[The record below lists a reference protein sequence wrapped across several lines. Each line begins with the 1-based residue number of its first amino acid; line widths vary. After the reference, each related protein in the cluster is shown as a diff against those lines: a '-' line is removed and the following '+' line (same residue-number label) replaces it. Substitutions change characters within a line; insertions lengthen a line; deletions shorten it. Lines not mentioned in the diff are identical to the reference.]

1 MPSSNV
7 EKLYSILDA
16 LEKAGKDKKEIKA
29 IRKLIDSGNLSES
42 LARIRKLN
50 SSSGNFTTAEKNE
63 KTAKGPKGAK
73 TAKSNKESEKA
84 DTAQS
89 SKKDRKNEKLSPSET
104 SKSTKSSEESEKSDT
119 SETSKST
126 RGRRKIKKVVVPED
140 MDDELEGDVEEDS
153 GELDDGEFDEDGYGD
168 EYYRDA
174 DYGEDDFDDG
184 YGESDSEN
192 WDDSED
198 NDFEGAK
205 NMYRQ
210 DEDDNYDGDDDDDV
224 DSSKAEGDGEDGAD
238 ETSKSEDEDNDDD
251 DDYEE
256 DFDDDEDKDFFGDEK
271 VKPKYKEEVKKVESP
286 YPEKLRD
293 EGLEKAYVGLLLNNP
308 KLIVKYYILFNE
320 CYFDDQS
327 MLNIY
332 KSILFTEG
340 GNYTPEIAKKGF
352 NFSVDNNETFK
363 QKQMLKFEIG
373 MKKYNPEK
381 VYNELKKLCV
391 LRKSYLEEPRKEIQ
405 DQIVNIRDYELYDQ
419 MSADEVK
426 AAVVQVSEIQKF
438 KQAVLSEGLTDFLEK
453 GENNLTNGLELPFP
467 ILSSVFKGIRKGET
481 MAFAMP
487 SNAGK
492 SRFTIDI
499 ASYTAFVHKKKV
511 LVISNEMSE
520 EKMRLCLI
528 TTVLNNPEIQK
539 LHGQKLSKTEGEL
552 LEFKFRPDKDAKVK
566 VDEDGFV
573 LQEEKET
580 RQEFVERLKKISS
593 EFTKTIAVTDWV
605 NSQMNNSIYF
615 INITDHTNDELK
627 KVIMN
632 FYYKEKIE
640 YVFYDTLKTDTA
652 NIGNGEEIKRTATI
666 LSNLAQNFNMFICST
681 LQLTESTTLPINLTI
696 NDLAVSRTV
705 KEVLDT
711 LCLIKQIMREDL
723 NKYEYSLNEVDTK
736 FFELEKFKDPDVRY
750 YACVV
755 DKNRAGAKPKVLFR
769 LNLAYNIWNE
779 LGYLRLKTEE

>member
-42 LARIRKLN
+42 LAKIRKLN
-50 SSSGNFTTAEKNE
+50 SSSGSSTKGEKNE
-63 KTAKGPKGAK
+63 KTAKGSKGDK
-73 TAKSNKESEKA
+73 TTKTANGAKSNKESEKT

-89 SKKDRKNEKLSPSET
+89 SKRGRK
-104 SKSTKSSEESEKSDT
+104 SEKSDT

-205 NMYRQ
+205 NMYGQ

-580 RQEFVERLKKISS
+580 RQEFVERLKKVSS
-593 EFTKTIAVTDWV
+593 EFNKTIAVTDWV

-769 LNLAYNIWNE
+769 LNLAYNVWNE